1 MHEDDFPDTRD
12 FAKILVVDDDQINL
26 ETITHTLEYYGHN
39 VFPVEDG
46 ESALMAVSEFRPE
59 LIILDINMPGMS
71 GLEVCQ
77 RLQTNPD
84 TSKIPI
90 IFLTGSKTDINKAF
104 DLGGVDYIVKPFNTH
119 EVLARVNV
127 HVRISLLLN
136 TLADTNSA
144 LEKITN
150 SLEEKVKERTREL
163 ALSNQKLT
171 QEVAERQKLQNKL
184 EQLSRY
190 DMTSS
195 LLNRIAMEEQLDF
208 KLLESQMLE
217 DFTLFY
223 LYIDVDQFKVINDT
237 CGHAAG
243 DQLIRNLAELL
254 KQITTDEEVIAR
266 MGGDEFSII
275 YNSKNIDAAKKRAIK
290 IRNAINEMHFDW
302 EKEHLFIN
310 VSMGLVELNAEFQDA
325 NHIMSVAERLCFE
338 SKAQGGGELLIYE
351 QEKETVR
358 NNTRAVRWVP
368 VIQQSIEQDKFTL
381 FGQGIYTTSSSK
393 RAKFEVL
400 LRMQSSGSELIQ
412 PGQFIAIAE
421 QYHLI
426 SAIDQKVLAK
436 TCNLINQNPKFDGQ
450 LAVNISGE
458 SVYKASFVEQAYD
471 TIQQSGVDA
480 SKLCFEINESAA
492 LTNLNA
498 TRRFI
503 EKLKG
508 LGCTFALDD
517 FGTGTSSYGFLRD
530 LDVQYVKIDG
540 SFIHKI
546 GSEKISRMMVESIVA
561 IARENKMQVIAEAV
575 ETDTMLNVLKEIE
588 VDYAQGFLL
597 HKPEALENLL
607 KVPH

>member
-1 MHEDDFPDTRD
+1 MREEDFPDTRD

-26 ETITHTLEYYGHN
+26 ETICHTLEYYGHN

-46 ESALMAVSEFRPE
+46 ETALMAVFEFQPD
-59 LIILDINMPGMS
+59 LIILDINMPGMN
-71 GLEVCQ
+71 GLEVCK
-77 RLQTNPD
+77 RLQTEPS

-104 DLGGVDYIVKPFNTH
+104 ELGGVDYIVKPFNTH

-127 HVRISLLLN
+127 HLRNSLLLN
-136 TLADTNSA
+136 TLADTNAA

-171 QEVAERQKLQNKL
+171 EEIAERQKLQSKL
-184 EQLSRY
+184 EHLAKY

-195 LLNRIAMEEQLDF
+195 LLNRISMEEHLDF

-223 LYIDVDQFKVINDT
+223 LYMDVDQFKVINDT

-243 DQLIRNLAELL
+243 DQLIRNLSALL
-254 KQITTDEEVIAR
+254 KRIANNDEIVAR

-275 YNSKNIDAAKKRAIK
+275 YNSPDIESATRRAVE
-290 IRNAINEMHFDW
+290 IRKAINDMHFDW
-302 EKEHLFIN
+302 EKEHLFVN

-325 NHIMSVAERLCFE
+325 NHIMSVAERLYFE
-338 SKAQGGGELLIYE
+338 SKSQGGGELLIYE
-351 QEKETVR
+351 QEKETVN

-368 VIQQSIEQDKFTL
+368 VIQQAIEQNKFSL
-381 FGQGIYTTSSSK
+381 FGQGIYATQKQQS
-393 RAKFEVL
+393 AKFEVL

-412 PGQFIAIAE
+412 PSQFISIAE

-426 SAIDQKVLAK
+426 SAIDQKVLEK
-436 TCNLINQNPKFDGQ
+436 TCQMMADFPNFKGE
-450 LAVNISGE
+450 LALNISGE
-458 SVYKASFVEQAYD
+458 SVYKASFVDQAYD
-471 TIQQSGVDA
+471 TIQRYDIDA
-480 SKLCFEINESAA
+480 SKLCFEINESSA

-503 EKLKG
+503 EKLKQ
-508 LGCTFALDD
+508 LGCKFALDD
-517 FGTGTSSYGFLRD
+517 FGTGTSSYGFLRE

-561 IARENKMQVIAEAV
+561 IARENNMSVIAEAV
-575 ETDTMLNVLKEIE
+575 ETESMLKVLKEID

-597 HKPEALENLL
+597 HKPEALENLI
-607 KVPH
+607 KMPH

>member
-46 ESALMAVSEFRPE
+46 ESALMAVSEFCPE

-104 DLGGVDYIVKPFNTH
+104 ELGGVDYIVKPFNTH

-136 TLADTNSA
+136 TLADTNAA
-144 LEKITN
+144 LEKITG
-150 SLEEKVKERTREL
+150 SLEEQVKERTREL

-171 QEVAERQKLQNKL
+171 EEIAQRQKLQNKL

-254 KQITTDEEVIAR
+254 KKITLEEEVIAR

-275 YNSKNIDAAKKRAIK
+275 YNSKNIETAKRRAID
-290 IRNAINEMHFDW
+290 IRKAINDMHFDW

-338 SKAQGGGELLIYE
+338 SKSQGGGELLIYE

-381 FGQGIYTTSSSK
+381 FGQGIYTTTSSQ

-412 PGQFIAIAE
+412 PGQFINIAE

-426 SAIDQKVLAK
+426 SAIDHKVLSK
-436 TCNLINQNPKFDGQ
+436 TCELINQNPDFSGQ
-450 LAVNISGE
+450 LALNISGE

-471 TIQQSGVDA
+471 TIQKSGIDA
-480 SKLCFEINESAA
+480 RKLCFEINESSA

-503 EKLKG
+503 ERLKG

-561 IARENKMQVIAEAV
+561 IARENNMQVIAEAV
-575 ETDTMLNVLKEIE
+575 ETDSMLKVLKEIE

-597 HKPEALENLL
+597 HKPEALENLI
-607 KVPH
+607 KRQH

>member
-1 MHEDDFPDTRD
+1 MHEDEFPDTRD
-12 FAKILVVDDDQINL
+12 FARILVVDDDQINL
-26 ETITHTLEYYGHN
+26 ETITHTLDHYGHN

-46 ESALMAVSEFRPE
+46 ESALMAVQEFKPDV
-59 LIILDINMPGMS
+59 IILDINMPGMS

-77 RLQTNPD
+77 RLQSNPA
-84 TSKIPI
+84 TSNIPI

-104 DLGGVDYIVKPFNTH
+104 ELGGVDYIVKPFNTH

-136 TLADTNSA
+136 TLADTNAA
-144 LEKITN
+144 LEKITD
-150 SLEEKVKERTREL
+150 SLEEKVRERTREL

-171 QEVAERQKLQNKL
+171 QEISERHKLQKKL
-184 EQLSRY
+184 EHLSRY

-195 LLNRIAMEEQLDF
+195 LLNRIAMEEQLEF

-237 CGHAAG
+237 CGHTAG
-243 DQLIRNLAELL
+243 DQLIRNLAQLL
-254 KQITTDEEVIAR
+254 KRITTHEEVIAR
-266 MGGDEFSII
+266 MGGDEFSVIF
-275 YNSKNIDAAKKRAIK
+275 NSKNLNSARKRAID
-290 IRNAINEMHFDW
+290 IRTAINDMHFDW
-302 EKEHLFIN
+302 EAEHLFIN

-325 NHIMSVAERLCFE
+325 NHIMSVAERLCYE
-338 SKAQGGGELLIYE
+338 SKAQGGGELIIYE
-351 QEKETVR
+351 QEKETVQ

-381 FGQGIYTTSSSK
+381 FGQGIYATKAGS
-393 RAKFEVL
+393 RNKFEVL
-400 LRMQSSGSELIQ
+400 LRMQSSGSDLIQ
-412 PGQFIAIAE
+412 PGQFLSIAE

-426 SAIDQKVLAK
+426 SAIDHKVLSK
-436 TCNLINQNPKFDGQ
+436 TCKLIADNPKFNGQ
-450 LAVNISGE
+450 LALNISGE
-458 SVYKASFVEQAYD
+458 SVYKASFVDQAYD

-480 SKLCFEINESAA
+480 SKLCFEINESSA

-508 LGCTFALDD
+508 LGCSFALDD
-517 FGTGTSSYGFLRD
+517 FGTGTSAYGFLRD

-575 ETDTMLNVLKEIE
+575 ETEAMLKVLKEIE
-588 VDYAQGFLL
+588 VDFAQGFLL
-597 HKPEALENLL
+597 HKPENLDNL
-607 KVPH
+607 IKVPH

>member
-1 MHEDDFPDTRD
+1 MREDDFPDTRD

-26 ETITHTLEYYGHN
+26 ETICHTLEYYGHN
-39 VFPVEDG
+39 VCPVEDG
-46 ESALMAVSEFRPE
+46 ETALMAVLDFQPD
-59 LIILDINMPGMS
+59 LIILDINMPGMN
-71 GLEVCQ
+71 GLEVCK
-77 RLQTNPD
+77 RLQTEPS

-104 DLGGVDYIVKPFNTH
+104 ELGGVDYIVKPFNTH

-127 HVRISLLLN
+127 HLRSSMLLN
-136 TLADTNSA
+136 TLADTNAA

-171 QEVAERQKLQNKL
+171 EEIAERQKLQSKL
-184 EQLSRY
+184 EHLAKY

-195 LLNRIAMEEQLDF
+195 LLNRISMEEQLDF

-223 LYIDVDQFKVINDT
+223 LYMDVDQFKVINDT

-243 DQLIRNLAELL
+243 DQLIRNLSELL
-254 KQITTDEEVIAR
+254 KRVANNDEIVAR

-275 YNSKNIDAAKKRAIK
+275 YNSTDLESAKRRAID
-290 IRNAINEMHFDW
+290 IRKAINDMHFDW
-302 EKEHLFIN
+302 EKEHLFVN
-310 VSMGLVELNAEFQDA
+310 VSMGLVELNGEFQDA

-338 SKAQGGGELLIYE
+338 SKSQGGGELLIYE
-351 QEKETVR
+351 QEKETVN

-368 VIQQSIEQDKFTL
+368 VIQQAIEQDKFSL
-381 FGQGIYTTSSSK
+381 FGQGIYATQSQKS
-393 RAKFEVL
+393 AKFEVL
-400 LRMQSSGSELIQ
+400 LRMQSSGAELIQ
-412 PGQFIAIAE
+412 PSQFINVAE

-426 SAIDQKVLAK
+426 SAIDHKVLEK
-436 TCNLINQNPKFDGQ
+436 TCQMIADFPNFNGE
-450 LAVNISGE
+450 LALNISGE
-458 SVYKASFVEQAYD
+458 SVYKASFVDQAYD
-471 TIQQSGVDA
+471 TIQKYGIDA
-480 SKLCFEINESAA
+480 KKLCFEINESSA
-492 LTNLNA
+492 LTNINA

-503 EKLKG
+503 EKLKQ
-508 LGCTFALDD
+508 LGCKFALDD
-517 FGTGTSSYGFLRD
+517 FGTGTSSYGFLRE

-561 IARENKMQVIAEAV
+561 IARENNMCVIAEAV
-575 ETDTMLNVLKEIE
+575 ETESMLKVLKEID

-597 HKPEALENLL
+597 HKPEALENLI
-607 KVPH
+607 KMPH